1 MTKADHPE
9 TIAAAKEFKQ
19 LLDETLL
26 TDVPKVNP
34 TPFEE
39 FVYNTGGRVS
49 QLLARLISAYEN

>member
-1 MTKADHPE
+1 MTKADHRE

-26 TDVPKVNP
+26 ADVPKVNQ

-39 FVYNTGGRVS
+39 FIYNTGGRVS
-49 QLLARLISAYEN
+49 QLLARLIGAYEN